1 MMKRIIHN
9 SSMSPIRVASITS
22 YVVDDKGNSLTSII
36 YHVTDG
42 SLRKISAFMNKDILT
57 AKYSIKFAN

>member
-1 MMKRIIHN
+1 
-9 SSMSPIRVASITS
+9 MSPIRVASITS